1 MYHSKKI
8 GVFISHLFGEY
19 QHNLCQG
26 IIDAAKEYGYLVEI
40 FASTDGETPNTL
52 TGEEGILD
60 IPSYQ
65 DFDGIIFASGTYPE
79 YRLSDAIYKQI
90 TRYCAC
96 PVLLI
101 NPEAKAS
108 NNVLMDNNSPFADL
122 VDHFIT
128 VHHAKRICYLGCRTE
143 SQTSDTRYVLYKE
156 TLAKHNIPCPVENV
170 YQTNYGMDCAR
181 DALAYFCQSNTPDA
195 ILCYNDRMALDLM
208 LAAHEK
214 GLRIPD
220 DIAISGCD
228 DSELG
233 RNITPTLTTITFP
246 TYEMGQEAVHK
257 LLRMT
262 DGILDDAPSIIKAT
276 PLIGCS
282 CGCNYRISE
291 APYYAISQMHEIER
305 KERRIFQDIHMSA
318 VLHEITDLEE
328 GMEKIPDYISDIT
341 HCSELYICLYENW
354 DSAPKHIRMLAA
366 IEQFG
371 LNENDGMESD
381 TDKSIVNLC
390 FGWQH
395 GQKVS
400 TCSFAHQDILPS
412 HLLKDSQSSYICVP
426 LYFEEQHYGYVVLAF
441 DDNRLHYDFHV
452 TSWINNISRM
462 LKRVADNRH
471 ISLLSARLEDIYMK
485 DELTGLYNYR
495 GFRAMASMM
504 TDDIIVSGAPLLM
517 IAFDI
522 EHLKKINKDYG
533 HDEGDFVLQVFSS
546 ALKTTFDE
554 DAIWARTGDD
564 EFGVLLAGMEK
575 ADAQDFISRICQYLN
590 NYTKLHHKG
599 YQITVKSACSSTS
612 ITCMQDLDALFHDCM
627 QQLEQICILKDHR
640 TIR

>member
-1 MYHSKKI
+1 MEAAMYHSKKI

-26 IIDAAKEYGYLVEI
+26 ILDTAREYGYLVEI

-52 TGEEGILD
+52 AGEEGILS

-65 DFDGIIFASGTYPE
+65 DFDGIIFASETYPE
-79 YRLSDAIYKQI
+79 YRLADAIYKQI
-90 TRYCAC
+90 TKYSSC
-96 PVLLI
+96 PVLVI
-101 NPEAKAS
+101 NQETHAS
-108 NNVLMDNNSPFADL
+108 NNVIMDNNSPFADL
-122 VDHFIT
+122 VEHFLT
-128 VHHAKRICYLGCRTE
+128 VHHAQRICYLGCRKE

-156 TLAKHNIPCPVENV
+156 TLAKHNIPCPETNV
-170 YQTNYGMDCAR
+170 YQTHFGMDYAR
-181 DALAYFCQSNTPDA
+181 EALAYFCQSGIPDA
-195 ILCYNDRMALDLM
+195 IVCYNDRMALDMM

-228 DSELG
+228 NSEPG

-262 DGILDDAPSIIKAT
+262 DGILDDAPSVIKAA

-282 CGCNYRISE
+282 CGCHYRVSE

-328 GMEKIPDYISDIT
+328 GMEKISDYINDII

-354 DSAPKHIRMLAA
+354 DSAPRHIRMLAA

-371 LNENDGMESD
+371 LLESDSMD

-390 FGWQH
+390 FGWQQ
-395 GQKVS
+395 GQEVP
-400 TCSFAHQDILPS
+400 TCSFTHQDILPP
-412 HLLKDSQSSYICVP
+412 HILKASQSSYICVP
-426 LYFEEQHYGYVVLAF
+426 LYFEDRHYGYVVLAF
-441 DDNRLHYDFHV
+441 EDNRLHYDFHI

-471 ISLLSARLEDIYMK
+471 MSLLAARLEDIYMK

-495 GFRAMASMM
+495 GFHAMASMM
-504 TDDIIVSGAPLLM
+504 MDDIIVTGAPLLM
-517 IAFDI
+517 ISFDI
-522 EHLKKINKDYG
+522 EQLKNINRDFG
-533 HDEGDFVLQVFSS
+533 HEEGDLALQVFSS
-546 ALKTTFDE
+546 ALNATFEE
-554 DAIWARTGDD
+554 DVILARTGDD

-575 ADAQDFISRICQYLN
+575 ADAKDYISRICQYLN
-590 NYTKLHHKG
+590 NYTRLHHKG
-599 YQITVKSACSSTS
+599 YQITVKFSCTSTS
-612 ITCMQDLDALFHDCM
+612 ITCIQDLEALIHNCM
-627 QQLEQICILKDHR
+627 QQLVQTPDTIL
-640 TIR
+640 